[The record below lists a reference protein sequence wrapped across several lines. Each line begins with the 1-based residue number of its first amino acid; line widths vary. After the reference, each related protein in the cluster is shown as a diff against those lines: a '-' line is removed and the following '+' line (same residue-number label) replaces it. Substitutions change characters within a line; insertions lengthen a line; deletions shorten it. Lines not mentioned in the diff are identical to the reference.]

1 MSTCN
6 ESSCV
11 KVSSSLYL
19 VASKRESAKHL
30 FLRAGYSPEL
40 YCYLISLLGNSFSSN
55 WLTLSKTNILV
66 CSYWKN
72 TCVMAEPLTF
82 HKKRRSV
89 VKASLTKLSTKL
101 TELEADTTNP
111 TLLEAAKN
119 LADKLKS
126 LQQDF
131 KNHQL
136 SIIDRTEEEEALAEE
151 QLALDTGEDQVS
163 ELSIRIQRLITLA
176 TGSKSQDAVRVA
188 NKQLALLQTKLESI
202 DTAAQDIDGAE
213 EDVTCTLE
221 EYRDQVTE
229 VKTELATLKTS
240 LLTSDATTS
249 DPIMQDHS
257 RVEKLAFDCLLKI
270 KKRLR
275 TVATPSTK
283 VNEATATKLPKLE
296 LPTFH
301 GDILRWKNFWEQFW
315 CMIDWTF
322 PRKRSWCTYRMPSRT
337 RQQRTWLQASRSQV
351 TTMMK
356 QSRFSRRDMIVYG
369 RSIRCMFV
377 ALLKPLLW
385 RMAPVKR

>member
-1 MSTCN
+1 
-6 ESSCV
+6 
-11 KVSSSLYL
+11 
-19 VASKRESAKHL
+19 
-30 FLRAGYSPEL
+30 
-40 YCYLISLLGNSFSSN
+40 
-55 WLTLSKTNILV
+55 
-66 CSYWKN
+66 
-72 TCVMAEPLTF
+72 MAEPLTF
-82 HKKRRSV
+82 HKKRRAV
-89 VKASLTKLSTKL
+89 VRASLTKLSTKL

-111 TLLEAAKN
+111 TLLKAAKN

-151 QLALDTGEDQVS
+151 QLALDTREDQVS
-163 ELSIRIQRLITLA
+163 KLSIRIQCLITLT

-188 NKQLALLQTKLESI
+188 TKQLALLQTKLESI

-213 EDVTCTLE
+213 EEVTCTLE

-229 VKTELATLKTS
+229 VETELATLKTS
-240 LLTSDATTS
+240 LLTSDAATS

-257 RVEKLAFDCLLKI
+257 RVEKLAFDCLLQI

-301 GDILRWKNFWEQFW
+301 GDILRWKNFWEQF
-315 CMIDWTF
+315 CVSVHDRLNIPKEEKLM
-322 PRKRSWCTYRMPSRT
+322 Y
-337 RQQRTWLQASRSQV
+337 LQNAIKDKTAKNLIAGLTKSSDHYD
-351 TTMMK
+351 MK
-356 QSRFSRRDMIVYG
+356 QSRFSRRDMIVHG

-377 ALLKPLLW
+377 ALLKPLL
-385 RMAPVKR
+385 